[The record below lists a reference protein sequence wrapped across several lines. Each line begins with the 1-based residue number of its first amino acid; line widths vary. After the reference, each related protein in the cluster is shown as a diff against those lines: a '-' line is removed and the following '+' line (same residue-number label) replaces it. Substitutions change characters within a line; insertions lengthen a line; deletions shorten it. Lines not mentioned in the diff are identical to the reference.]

1 MDCQNLKFTP
11 KLSKIRIEKAEQVLG
26 KKILNKLI
34 CFVLYLL
41 GVDRASLSSF
51 LNLPAGTVRSL
62 IRSIN
67 NQGLSAFE
75 DKRHKKST
83 FMPVIPPIITPEF
96 IVEKSTIYLVCG
108 QSRTAIKIPVENKIQ
123 LRVFLL
129 TVLNQNLINK
139 STAAQ
144 LLELSEDRVQKLAR
158 LLTKEDTGCLIDKRQ
173 GQQQE
178 YCYTPQVKAQLIEQF
193 VIDIVSE
200 GKTSGKQLSDN
211 LMMRCQLNLSPRSI
225 SYHFQKLGLN
235 LIKNSLPTCLVDLKK
250 TVNDSKTK

>member
-1 MDCQNLKFTP
+1 MDCQNLTFSP
-11 KLSKIRIEKAEQVLG
+11 RLSKDRIEKAEQVLG

-34 CFVLYLL
+34 CYVLYLL

-75 DKRHKKST
+75 DKRQKNST
-83 FMPVIPPIITPEF
+83 LMPIISSIITPEF
-96 IVEKSTIYLVCG
+96 IVEKSTIYLICG
-108 QSRTAIKIPVENKIQ
+108 QSRTTINIPPENKIQ
-123 LRVFLL
+123 RRVFLL
-129 TVLNQNLINK
+129 TVLNHNLINK
-139 STAAQ
+139 SIVAQ

-158 LLTKEDTGCLIDKRQ
+158 LLTKEDVGCLIDKRQ

-200 GKTSGKQLSDN
+200 GKTSGKQLAEN
-211 LMMRCQLNLSPRSI
+211 LMMRCQLGLSPRSI

-235 LIKNSLPTCLVDLKK
+235 RIKNSLPTCLADLKK